1 MYIQNMNK
9 GPFMLRK
16 SIITIAVSFSAL
28 HMAAH
33 ADVAEDIQRAIQLGF
48 QGQNEEAIQLLEN
61 TLPKAEGIEELR
73 ALHFLIDLKR
83 IVGAWD
89 EMPPLVDR
97 FQALYPNVEGADR
110 NPIWAANM
118 MSEKAAAHVAL
129 EQTADAVKASTKALK
144 LYKDLSATWHADEN
158 GDWVSNTTGQHC
170 PITWREHI
178 RYDAYDR
185 DGDSRCTYW
194 DSDISG
200 GVALDIYK
208 TREASLDQNVADI
221 AKGLEKFGQAAP
233 EPMDIPERLAK
244 LLPAGMKSA
253 AMQGNGQ
260 FAFDYLLLAPED
272 GGWSLSLSYSQDR
285 LDQAE
290 ASLTKILPDLVA
302 ERAD

>member
-1 MYIQNMNK
+1 
-9 GPFMLRK
+9 MLGK
-16 SIITIAVSFSAL
+16 LIITIAVSFSAL
-28 HMAAH
+28 HMAAR
-33 ADVAEDIQRAIQLGF
+33 ADVAQDIQQALQLGF
-48 QGQNEEAIQLLEN
+48 KGQNEEAIQMLEN
-61 TLPKAEGIEELR
+61 TLPKAEGIEKLR

-89 EMPPLVDR
+89 EVPPLVDQ

-129 EQTADAVKASTKALK
+129 QQNADAVKASATALK
-144 LYKDLSATWHADEN
+144 LYKNLSATWHADEN

-170 PITWREHI
+170 PITWQDHV

-208 TREASLDQNVADI
+208 TAEASFEQNAADI

-233 EPMDIPERLAK
+233 EAMDVPEQLSELIPTGVKAT
-244 LLPAGMKSA
+244 
-253 AMQGNGQ
+253 AMHGSGQ
-260 FAFDYLLLAPED
+260 FAFDYLLLAPEH
-272 GGWSLSLSYSQDR
+272 GEWSLSVSYSQGR
-285 LDQAE
+285 LGQAK
-290 ASLTKILPDLVA
+290 ASLAKILPDLLS
-302 ERAD
+302 